1 MISDDDICVTTM
13 LMMMIMQM
21 IKMENEDGDDDD
33 NEDDDEDDDDGDDD
47 DDDTFAILCYTAGQ
61 SSAIFSPQS
70 GKAIKAG
77 HVTASHGATCC
88 AKCAVQKSDTNTPED
103 RTEAVEGEAMNC
115 CSIVQFHVQAPVPL
129 RDHVHS
135 GQTAVP
141 LQGARASRCAPP
153 RFQPSSASPTS
164 RPETLDRMCT

>member
-21 IKMENEDGDDDD
+21 MKMKNEDGDDDD

-47 DDDTFAILCYTAGQ
+47 DDDDTFAILCYKAGQ

-77 HVTASHGATCC
+77 HVTAIALDWLHVTVSAARGLQRVKNPPCGVGNVN
-88 AKCAVQKSDTNTPED
+88 KRTNQ
-103 RTEAVEGEAMNC
+103 RAANA
-115 CSIVQFHVQAPVPL
+115 IHVL
-129 RDHVHS
+129 HS
-135 GQTAVP
+135 PG
-141 LQGARASRCAPP
+141 L
-153 RFQPSSASPTS
+153 
-164 RPETLDRMCT
+164 L